1 MCIFGTLINSKS
13 MLIQKEMKLA
23 DVIHHDHGL
32 VAVINR
38 FGIYLG
44 FGDKKID
51 SICQENNVNTEFFLT
66 ILNTFHDPQYFPKK
80 HLQSFPAS
88 LMIDYLAKT
97 HRYYLEEKIPEIE
110 SLISEL
116 INKNQQHKGSFVLL
130 KNFFSEYKQELTSHI
145 QREEKRVYPYV
156 VQLEKAIE
164 NGHVPKTLAS
174 QMAEYSITDYEA
186 EHENVEEKLYD
197 LKNIIIKYIP
207 SSANEKMVNN
217 ILHEVFALENDLKD
231 HARIEDMILVPKV
244 EAMEYTIKSIQ

>member
-1 MCIFGTLINSKS
+1 

-51 SICQENNVNTEFFLT
+51 AICQENSINTEFFLT

-80 HLQSFPAS
+80 HLQSFPATM
-88 LMIDYLAKT
+88 LIDYLAKT
-97 HRYYLEEKIPEIE
+97 HRFYLDEKIPVIE
-110 SLISEL
+110 TLISEL
-116 INKNQQHKGSFVLL
+116 IKKNQQHKDSFVLL
-130 KNFFSEYKQELTSHI
+130 KNFFSEYKLELTNHI

-156 VQLEKAIE
+156 IEMEKAIE
-164 NGHVPKTLAS
+164 SGNVSDSLIA
-174 QMAEYSITDYEA
+174 QMEEYSITDYEA

-197 LKNIIIKYIP
+197 LKNIIIKYLP
-207 SSANEKMVNN
+207 SSAHEKLVNS
-217 ILHEVFALENDLKD
+217 ILHEVFALENDLND

-244 EAMEYTIKSIQ
+244 EAMEFAIKSIQ